1 MKCTEII
8 LRKRNLGLIILPVK
22 CKIMFNRKV
31 EMNMNEV
38 FETLASVFEELRS
51 ESGDRKYCVQTEDA
65 KEASRELKA
74 FEMYLSKLS
83 EEDREFLEEYI
94 DAVDHAHYKE
104 EQRAYYQ
111 GFVDG
116 IQVLDGLGIVKKR
129 IRIKELLKIFER

>member
-1 MKCTEII
+1 M
-8 LRKRNLGLIILPVK
+8 RKRNLGLIILPVK

-65 KEASRELKA
+65 KEASRELKKKQKA

>member
-1 MKCTEII
+1 
-8 LRKRNLGLIILPVK
+8 
-22 CKIMFNRKV
+22 MFNRKV

-51 ESGDRKYCVQTEDA
+51 ESGDREYCVQTEDA
-65 KEASRELKA
+65 KEASRELKKRQKA

-83 EEDREFLEEYI
+83 EEDREFLEEYM

-129 IRIKELLKIFER
+129 IRIKELLKIFNR